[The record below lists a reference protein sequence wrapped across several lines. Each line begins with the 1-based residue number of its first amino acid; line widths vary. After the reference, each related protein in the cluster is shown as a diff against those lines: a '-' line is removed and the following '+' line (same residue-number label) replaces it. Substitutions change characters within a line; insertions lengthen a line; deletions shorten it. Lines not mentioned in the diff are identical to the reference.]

1 VLPAKRSDGL
11 ATISFFHFD
20 QETDMKKRDT
30 LKFATWAL
38 ASTLAMG
45 SAWAQQTT
53 LRVFVG
59 PNQRPDLQAK
69 LFEQYN
75 KANPGVKVE
84 VETGGATSE
93 LQRQY
98 LSTVLNAKGSAID
111 LFLIDIVN
119 PAQYASKGWIE
130 PLDKYVGG
138 AAVLKNDYLPVYQ
151 QANVIGGKLYAMPS
165 QGDAMFMYYRKDL
178 LTKHG
183 VAEPKTWEELAAAAK
198 KITAAEGNANL
209 QGLSIQGA
217 PIEGAVCTFLLPYW
231 GQGKQFNDAGGK
243 LTLDKAAAVKGLK
256 SWLDMV
262 DQGVIKKNVAEV
274 TTPIT
279 VNEFK
284 AGQAVFAINWGFAYD
299 RFKDDA
305 DSTVKGKVGV
315 MPLPAMTGGK
325 SATCMG
331 GWQWAMNAYGKNKDA
346 AGKLIQFLS
355 SKQASAFIAREGS
368 ILPVYQS
375 VYSDAEVN
383 KVVPWFKDALPVVL
397 AAQSR
402 PMVEDYGQVSDIIR
416 TTTSA
421 ILARTK
427 TPEAGVEEIASRVSR
442 LMR

>member
-1 VLPAKRSDGL
+1 
-11 ATISFFHFD
+11 
-20 QETDMKKRDT
+20 MKKRHAMK
-30 LKFATWAL
+30 LAVVAL
-38 ASTLAMG
+38 ASTLAAG
-45 SAWAQQTT
+45 AVWAQQTT

-84 VETGGATSE
+84 IETGGATSE

-98 LSTVLNAKGSAID
+98 LSTVLNAKDSAID

-138 AAVLKNDYLPVYQ
+138 PIALKNDYLPVYQ
-151 QANVIGGKLYAMPS
+151 NANVIGGKLYAMPS
-165 QGDAMFMYYRKDL
+165 QGDSMFMYYRKDL
-178 LTKHG
+178 LSKHG
-183 VAEPKTWEELAAAAK
+183 IATPKTWDDLAAAAK
-198 KITAAEGNANL
+198 KVTAAEGNPNL
-209 QGLSIQGA
+209 QGLSFQGA

-231 GQGKQFNDAGGK
+231 GQGKQFNDGAGK
-243 LTLDKAAAVKGLK
+243 LTLDKTAAVNGLK
-256 SWLDMV
+256 MWLKMMD
-262 DQGVIKKNVAEV
+262 DGVSKKNIAEV
-274 TTPIT
+274 TTPVT

-284 AGQAVFAINWGFAYD
+284 AGNVVFAINWGFAFD

-305 DSTVKGKVGV
+305 DSKVKGNVGV
-315 MPLPAMTGGK
+315 MPLPAMAGGK

-346 AGKLIQFLS
+346 AGNLIKFLS
-355 SKQASAFIAREGS
+355 SKESSAFIASEGS

-375 VYSDAEVN
+375 VYSDAAVN
-383 KVVPWFKDALPVVL
+383 RAVPWFKDALPVVL
-397 AAQSR
+397 GAQSR

-427 TPEAGVEEIASRVSR
+427 TPEAGVDEIAARVGR